1 MESLGIVMEYH
12 PVTLEDFLKE
22 LAERPRTKPPLD
34 PQDLYNICIQVS
46 LTVAVIAVAAVVFVR
61 VVL

>member
-22 LAERPRTKPPLD
+22 AAERPGTKPPLD
-34 PQDLYNICIQVS
+34 PQDLYNMCIQVS
-46 LTVAVIAVAAVVFVR
+46 FAAVTVTILVVVAVVVR
-61 VVL
+61 